1 MTTTT
6 AIFAGFS
13 ITCLLVLLLSIIV
26 SVSEKTK
33 VYIVFA
39 LAFLAT
45 WAVITL
51 GLMRWM

>member
-33 VYIVFA
+33 VYIMFT

-45 WAVITL
+45 WAGVAMML
-51 GLMRWM
+51 RWM